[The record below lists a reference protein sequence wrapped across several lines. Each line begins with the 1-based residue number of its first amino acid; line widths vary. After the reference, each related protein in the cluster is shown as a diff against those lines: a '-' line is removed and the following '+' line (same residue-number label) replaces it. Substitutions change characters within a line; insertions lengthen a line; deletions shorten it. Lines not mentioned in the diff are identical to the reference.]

1 MVSVGRMKNGGRGFG
16 SAPFFFAASI
26 CGGCPKN
33 GTQDITPFGASV
45 GVAGQQE
52 VARAAPPF
60 GAQICGGCLRP
71 G

>member
-16 SAPFFFAASI
+16 SAPFFLR
-26 CGGCPKN
+26 GGCPKN
-33 GTQDITPFGASV
+33 GTQDIAPFGASV

>member
-1 MVSVGRMKNGGRGFG
+1 MVSVGRMKTGGGA
-16 SAPFFFAASI
+16 SAPLPFFAASI
-26 CGGCPKN
+26 CGRCPKT
-33 GTQDITPFGASV
+33 GTQDIAPFGASV

>member
-1 MVSVGRMKNGGRGFG
+1 MVSVGRMKTGAGLRLRSLFLLRLYAVGVQ
-16 SAPFFFAASI
+16 
-26 CGGCPKN
+26 KN
-33 GTQDITPFGASV
+33 RTQDIAPFGASV